1 MLLSYLNSKKNL
13 DFLQN
18 ITAYLAFIQSDEA
31 KELFLSLQ
39 NEDFDDENPTEDTLK
54 ILESLAKAANLALAF
69 DNIANILPDY
79 VFSALTNIK
88 NKLTEDK
95 LFELSDKMFDNLFE
109 DETKLNILVEDVKND
124 ISNGV
129 THEIS
134 VLCPQK

>member
-1 MLLSYLNSKKNL
+1 MILSYLNNKNNV

-39 NEDFDDENPTEDTLK
+39 NEDFNDDNPTEDTLK
-54 ILESLAKAANLALAF
+54 MLESLAKTANFVLAF
-69 DNIANILPDY
+69 DNIATIIPDY
-79 VFSALTNIK
+79 VLSALTNVK

-109 DETKLNILVEDVKND
+109 DDEKLNSIIENTKKDIL
-124 ISNGV
+124 NGN
-129 THEIS
+129 THEMS
-134 VLCPQK
+134 VLCTQK